1 MGTRHVEVVDNHS
14 EQLLLLTMADTP
26 NKQLSIREASP
37 ADIPDLTRICLL
49 TANAGQS
56 AESMHQYPELLGGLY
71 IEPYLKL
78 SPTFGFVLVDT
89 PEEGKETVLGYL
101 LAPTFGFVLVDTPEE
116 GKETVLGYLLA
127 TPDSRRHEA
136 AAEKESYPPLRTKYP
151 NYPYPSD
158 ATERDQGVINR
169 IHKPLIRPQGL
180 VDISPAHIHINLLP
194 QAQRRGWGAKLIDEA
209 VRILK
214 AQGQSAL
221 FVGIDSRNQ
230 DARAFY
236 LRIGFKPFPFP
247 DKEYLVLHF
256 DDWKGPNP

>member
-1 MGTRHVEVVDNHS
+1 
-14 EQLLLLTMADTP
+14 MADTP
-26 NKQLSIREASP
+26 NKQFSIREASP

-49 TANAGQS
+49 TANTGQS
-56 AESMHQYPELLGGLY
+56 AESLHQYPELLGGLY

-101 LAPTFGFVLVDTPEE
+101 LATL
-116 GKETVLGYLLA
+116 
-127 TPDSRRHEA
+127 DSRRHEA

-194 QAQRRGWGAKLIDEA
+194 QAQRRGWGVKLIDEA

-221 FVGIDSRNQ
+221 FVGIDSRNHN
-230 DARAFY
+230 ARAFY